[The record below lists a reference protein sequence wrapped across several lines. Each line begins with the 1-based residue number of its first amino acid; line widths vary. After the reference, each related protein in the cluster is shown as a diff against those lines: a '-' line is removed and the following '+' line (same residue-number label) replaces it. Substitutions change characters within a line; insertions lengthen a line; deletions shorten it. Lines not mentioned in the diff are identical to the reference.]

1 MTSSK
6 GSSRPRDQTCISY
19 ISCIGR
25 QVLYLSRHCV
35 VVQSPICVQLFVTP
49 WTAALPISH
58 HLLEFVQVHVHSISA
73 AIQPFHPLRPSSPS
87 ALDLSQHNES
97 SVRMRWPKYWSF
109 SFSMG
114 PSSEYSGLISLKIE
128 WLDLLAVQGTFR
140 SLLQHHSLKASILCH
155 SAFFTVQLSQPCD
168 HYDGKMIALAIQIY
182 VIL

>member
-1 MTSSK
+1 MLRCSDIQLCLTLCDPMGYSPPGSSVHGILPARILEWVVISSSK
-6 GSSRPRDQTCISY
+6 GSSRCRDQTCISY

-97 SVRMRWPKYWSF
+97 SVRMR
-109 SFSMG
+109 
-114 PSSEYSGLISLKIE
+114 
-128 WLDLLAVQGTFR
+128 
-140 SLLQHHSLKASILCH
+140 
-155 SAFFTVQLSQPCD
+155 
-168 HYDGKMIALAIQIY
+168 
-182 VIL
+182 